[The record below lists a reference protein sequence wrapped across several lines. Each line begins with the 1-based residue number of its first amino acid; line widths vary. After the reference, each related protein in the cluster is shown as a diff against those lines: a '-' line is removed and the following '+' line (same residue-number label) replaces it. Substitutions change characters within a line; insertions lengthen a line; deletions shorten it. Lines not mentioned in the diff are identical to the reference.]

1 MDETRYAAGLFPRR
15 IVISALHYNRSLPD
29 DDALVDR
36 HVHFVAFLDVECLE
50 ERLDVTQAAIDAPAA
65 ERVGIG
71 LGAQQ
76 YLLIADVA
84 GPYVG
89 VGEVKSLVG
98 REAVD
103 YFALAVAE

>member
-1 MDETRYAAGLFPRR
+1 MFSRR
-15 IVISALHYNRSLPD
+15 IVISVLHCPRALPD

-36 HVHFVAFLDVECLE
+36 HVHFVTFLDVECIE
-50 ERLDVTQAAIDAPAA
+50 ERLDVTQASVDAPAA

-76 YLLIADVA
+76 YLLVADVA

-89 VGEVKSLVG
+89 VGEIEPLVG

-103 YFALAVAE
+103 YFSLAVAE